1 METTFYQKLI
11 AQAPFGYAN
20 HKALLDENGEV
31 LNYVFIEVNQA
42 FEELTGLKTAEVVGR
57 KITDIL
63 HQATDSAL
71 DWLSCYWEVAHAR
84 VSQSFEQYSRPL
96 DKWYHVQV
104 TLSDNNHFTTIFTDI
119 TKTKKTELLIQAAN
133 FRIQKQRSAVVE
145 LLLNE
150 AIALGDLDIAAPF
163 ITKLLAQTL
172 HVARASI
179 WLLSEDGKE
188 LRCISLYESQLK
200 RYSSGTVLYSKDFP
214 HYFNTLKAET
224 RIYADNAQIDPRTS
238 EFNEIYH
245 SPLGITALLDAGVIV
260 NGKVVGV
267 VCLEHIGT
275 TRKWQPDEESFSST
289 AAAVVSQI
297 LVNIQRNQA
306 EAELRQSEQRFRDV
320 VDNMGEAVYEF
331 DMAFK
336 GIYLSDKIRNIT
348 GFTPEEQLKYGPVD
362 LIHPDDLGY
371 AYEVIANCFATKK
384 TFSGVEYRGRHKE
397 GHYVWVSTSGSPILD
412 DKGNVTGLR
421 GTLKD
426 ITMRR
431 EAEAETLRREAA
443 EAANKAKSEFL
454 ANMSHEI
461 RTPLNAVIGFT
472 DLLQNT
478 PLNTVQQ
485 QYVQNA
491 NTAAHS
497 LLGIIN
503 DILDFSKIEAGKLE
517 LDINKTD
524 IIELLQHTADIVKYA
539 SAQKNLEL
547 LFNVPPNL
555 PRYAKVDAIRLKQIL
570 MNLLSNAV
578 KFTESGEVELSLQFT
593 TLSDNQA
600 QYHFSVRDTG
610 IGIDQQNQDK
620 LFKAFSQADTST
632 TRRFGGTG
640 LGLTISNM
648 LAQKMG
654 TPISIDSQPQAGS
667 TFSFSF
673 VAEYEIGEKIN
684 PEHIRHVQ
692 SVLVID
698 DNDNNR
704 LILQHIFEYWH
715 IQFTGIN
722 NGADALKLLQTQ
734 HFDVVIVD
742 YNMPQLDGIATI
754 RLIRQQKTENAQ
766 KQPLIL
772 LHSSSDDDSIYE
784 ACRQLDVHCK
794 LVKPVKVEELYQC
807 LHNISQPPSF
817 SKINQPQQRDA
828 TIIPE
833 LYQLAPVILVAEDVA
848 INRLLVKK
856 VIQQIM
862 PKAKIIEAKDGLEA
876 LREALQ
882 QNIDLILMDVQMPQK
897 DGYTCTEE
905 LRQYEKN
912 TPRPPVPII
921 ALTAGAVQEDKTKCL
936 AVGMNDFLTK
946 PIDKAALIN
955 IFKTYLCGSKP

>member
-1 METTFYQKLI
+1 MLMETTFYQQLI
-11 AQAPFGYAN
+11 AQAPFGYAH

-42 FEELTGLKTAEVVGR
+42 FEELTGLKTNEVVGR

-96 DKWYHVQV
+96 DKWYNVQV
-104 TLSDNNHFTTIFTDI
+104 TLSGHDHFTTIFTDI
-119 TKTKKTELLIQAAN
+119 TKSKKTELLIQAAN
-133 FRIQKQRSAVVE
+133 TRIQQQRSAVVQ

-150 AIALGDLDIAAPF
+150 AIALGDLDLAAPF
-163 ITKLLAQTL
+163 ITKLLAQTI
-172 HVARASI
+172 HVARASV
-179 WLLSEDGKE
+179 WLLSDDGEE

-200 RYSSGTVLYSKDFP
+200 RYSSGTVLYSKDYP
-214 HYFNTLKAET
+214 HYFKTLKTET

-238 EFNEIYH
+238 EFNVFYH
-245 SPLGITALLDAGVIV
+245 LPLGITALLDAGVVV
-260 NGKVVGV
+260 NGKVLGV

-275 TRKWQPDEESFSST
+275 SRKWQPDEESFSST
-289 AAAVVSQI
+289 AASVVSQI
-297 LVNIQRNQA
+297 IVNMERNKA

-320 VDNMGEAVYEF
+320 VDAMGEAVYEF
-331 DMAFK
+331 DTDFN
-336 GIYLSDKIRNIT
+336 GIYLSDEIKNIT
-348 GFTPEEQLKYGPVD
+348 GLTPEEQLKYNAID
-362 LIHPDDLGY
+362 LIHPDDVVY
-371 AYEVIANCFATKK
+371 VHEVIADCFATKK
-384 TFSGVEYRGRHKE
+384 AFRGVEYRGTHKE
-397 GHYVWVSTSGSPILD
+397 GHYVWVSASGSPILD
-412 DKGNVTGLR
+412 EKGNITGLR

-431 EAEAETLRREAA
+431 QAEAETLRREAA

-478 PLNTVQQ
+478 PLNNVQQ
-485 QYVQNA
+485 QYVENA

-524 IIELLQHTADIVKYA
+524 IIELLEHTADIVKYS

-547 LFNVPPNL
+547 LLNIPPNL
-555 PRYAKVDAIRLKQIL
+555 PRYANVDAVRLKQIL

-578 KFTESGEVELSLQFT
+578 KFTEAGEVELSL
-593 TLSDNQA
+593 TLQILSPTQA
-600 QYHFSVRDTG
+600 QYNFAVRDTG
-610 IGIDQQNQDK
+610 IGIDKQEQDK
-620 LFKAFSQADTST
+620 LFQAFSQADTST

-654 TPISIDSQPQAGS
+654 SPIAIDSQPKAGS
-667 TFSFSF
+667 TFSFSL
-673 VAEYEIGEKIN
+673 VAEYETGEKIN
-684 PEHIRHVQ
+684 NDNIQHVQ
-692 SVLVID
+692 RVLVID

-722 NGADALKLLQTQ
+722 NGFAALKLLETQ
-734 HFDVVIVD
+734 HFDVIIVD

-766 KQPLIL
+766 KQPVIL
-772 LHSSSDDDSIYE
+772 LHSSSDDERIYD

-807 LHNISQPPSF
+807 LNTINKPSPLHKTNNI
-817 SKINQPQQRDA
+817 QQREA
-828 TIIPE
+828 HIIPE
-833 LYQLAPVILVAEDVA
+833 LHALSPVILVAEDVA

-862 PKAKIIEAKDGLEA
+862 PQAKIIEAQDGFDAFHEA
-876 LREALQ
+876 TRQ
-882 QNIDLILMDVQMPQK
+882 DIDLILMDVQMPKK
-897 DGYTCTEE
+897 DGYTCTKE
-905 LRQYEKN
+905 LRQHEKN
-912 TPRPPVPII
+912 SSHSPVPII
-921 ALTAGAVQEDKTKCL
+921 ALTAGAVQEDKNKCL

-955 IFKTYLCGSKP
+955 IFKTYLCR